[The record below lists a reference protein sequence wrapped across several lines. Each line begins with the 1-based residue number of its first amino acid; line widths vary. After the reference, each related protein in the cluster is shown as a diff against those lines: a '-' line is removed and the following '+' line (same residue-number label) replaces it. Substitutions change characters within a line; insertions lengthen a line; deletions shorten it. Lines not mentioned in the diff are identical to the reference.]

1 MITKSWPFKRL
12 VRRAYA
18 TLMAMAVVAIASG
31 CATREWVPLTQA
43 PPMGDKV
50 WLKVE
55 PPSDSASAGARY
67 MILYHARMED
77 DSVLV
82 GTPVQDDT
90 AMTQQERVQVAR
102 AFVVTEQPP
111 GALAIMA
118 VVLGAALAVAMVV
131 VPKPF
136 K

>member
-55 PPSDSASAGARY
+55 PPSDSASAGTRY

-111 GALAIMA
+111 PPLAIMA